1 MMTTGTKGPRTLR
14 DIAKELGVSV
24 DSVRG
29 TISRAFKKLAKDPEA
44 LEILRAYAELST
56 ESTRMW
62 RRSQ

>member
-24 DSVRG
+24 DSVRS
-29 TISRAFKKLAKDPEA
+29 TISRAFRKLAKDPEA
-44 LEILRAYAELST
+44 LEILRAYVEIST
-56 ESTRMW
+56 EDTRMW